1 MFNFLNHVGF
11 ATILCAAADTNKGS
25 GAAQDKFA
33 NIRGVID
40 SRIDALKASE
50 ATTAKE
56 LGLISRD
63 LLDYVIASNDVGRVN
78 RLLEV
83 LTKKNR
89 EMSIL
94 FFKAFLPWKFEE
106 TPSNGY
112 GIFTK
117 RFPGEKKVEERV
129 KAIGEFLLVPDNN
142 IWTWERVNVQP
153 MERKVNFDQ
162 NIQNLLTRALDPD
175 NKDHIDVKT
184 ALHAVVSVISLDDI
198 TNYVTDA
205 LKVKE
210 EEEAKLKAAA
220 EALAKQQEEKPVV
233 AAKPAR
239 KAEAKKAA

>member
-1 MFNFLNHVGF
+1 MCNFVNHVGF

-40 SRIDALKASE
+40 SRIDALKSSE

-56 LGLISRD
+56 LGAISRE
-63 LLDYVIASNDVGRVN
+63 LLDYVPATADIGRVN

-83 LTKKNR
+83 LGRMNR
-89 EMSIL
+89 QMAVL
-94 FFKAFLPWKFEE
+94 FFQNFLPWKYDD
-106 TPSNGY
+106 TAM
-112 GIFTK
+112 IFTSK
-117 RFPGEKKVEERV
+117 LKGQTKVDNKLAAITAFLATEE
-129 KAIGEFLLVPDNN
+129 NN
-142 IWTWERVNVQP
+142 IWTWQRENIAPV
-153 MERKVNFDQ
+153 ERKVNFDQ
-162 NIQNLLTRALDPD
+162 NIQNLLKRALDPD

-233 AAKPAR
+233 TAKPAR